1 MIFDNKKNTN
11 IKLYFDKEYFLV
23 GEYIKGNIEIQVN
36 SKTILS
42 GILIEIFL
50 TESWRIKDGENNNSD
65 YYKKKIVTYNLD
77 LKKLS
82 NFKSIDNDILLSN
95 GLNFIPFNF
104 RFSEENIPSFE
115 YPLPEKRAF
124 IRYDFNVTIKDY
136 FPIFKRKY

>member
-11 IKLYFDKEYFLV
+11 IKIYFDKEYFLV

-65 YYKKKIVTYNLD
+65 YYKKKL
-77 LKKLS
+77 
-82 NFKSIDNDILLSN
+82 
-95 GLNFIPFNF
+95 
-104 RFSEENIPSFE
+104 
-115 YPLPEKRAF
+115 
-124 IRYDFNVTIKDY
+124 
-136 FPIFKRKY
+136 